1 MDFRVLNY
9 FLTVAREK
17 TISKAAE
24 SLHLSQPTLSKQL
37 RELEEE
43 LGVQLFIR
51 GNREII
57 LTEDGQ
63 YLVNRGKEILS
74 LVNTTT
80 ANLSSKEIISGE
92 LVIGGGETRA
102 MQFIAKCLSS
112 LSKEYP
118 DIKIRLYSGNA
129 DDVIEKLD
137 KGILDFGIVIDPV
150 EKKKYDYMKLPK
162 TDKWGILIRNDHPY
176 AKQSTI
182 IPEDL
187 KSLSLF
193 VSSQSLVDD
202 QIGEW
207 LGKNL
212 DSSQIIGTYNLLY
225 NASIMVEEGIGCALC
240 IDGIINTK
248 GTELTFIPLEPD
260 LTASLNII
268 WKKNYIHSKATSTFL
283 KSIKKQLLSKNR
295 HY

>member
-24 SLHLSQPTLSKQL
+24 SLHISQPTLSKQL
-37 RELEEE
+37 IDLEEE

-118 DIKIRLYSGNA
+118 EMKINLYSGNA

-137 KGILDFGIVIDPV
+137 KGILEFGIVIDPV
-150 EKKKYDYMKLPK
+150 EKKKYDYLKLPK
-162 TDKWGILIRNDHPY
+162 TDKWGILFRKDHPY
-176 AKQSTI
+176 AKQRTI
-182 IPEDL
+182 KPDDL

-193 VSSQSLVDD
+193 VSSQTLVDD

-207 LGKNL
+207 LGENL
-212 DSSQIIGTYNLLY
+212 DSTQIIGTYNLLY

-248 GTELTFIPLEPD
+248 GTDLKFIPLEPD
-260 LTASLNII
+260 LIASLNII
-268 WKKNYIHSKATSTFL
+268 WKKDYIPSKAASTFL
-283 KSIKKQLLSKNR
+283 KAIKKSLAE
-295 HY
+295 